1 MVVHEIR
8 GIHVPVLS
16 VRGCDL
22 ILSWADMFEQ
32 ANTETK
38 HMILAKLIERVDVS
52 ADGQI
57 QIKFRLTAKEYL
69 GEQPDDVTCNPEKV
83 S

>member
-1 MVVHEIR
+1 
-8 GIHVPVLS
+8 
-16 VRGCDL
+16 
-22 ILSWADMFEQ
+22 MFEQ
-32 ANTETK
+32 ANIETK

-52 ADGQI
+52 ANGQI

-69 GEQPDDVTCNPEKV
+69 GEQPDDVTCNPKKV